1 MEEENRLHLNYVLKC
16 EAVLVWNFLLLQFS
30 RIKPE
35 QSKRKAFVALATC
48 AAAALCF
55 AFFFFVF
62 GFRLIRGIEDSQ
74 SQWWYKIVIQI
85 HAFVSLLC
93 HGCAVKIVEEL

>member
-55 AFFFFVF
+55 AFFSSFLAF
-62 GFRLIRGIEDSQ
+62 GSFGGLKTRRANGGI
-74 SQWWYKIVIQI
+74 K
-85 HAFVSLLC
+85 
-93 HGCAVKIVEEL
+93 